1 MARRRKRAAQP
12 KLRSTT
18 QRRGSSTKPRLAS
31 GSLTTSSGDAVLK
44 AGKQI
49 AQRIDGQMNF
59 RALLALGPVLAGV
72 GAAGA
77 RPLAMSSKPSAPLRA
92 AQTSMVSSSLRR
104 CRVCWAAAPVLEIAM
119 APWPFI
125 T

>member
-59 RALLALGPVLAGV
+59 RALLALGPVLAG
-72 GAAGA
+72 AGTA
-77 RPLAMSSKPSAPLRA
+77 GGGRLQRPVVQNGGRWIRQDTRA
-92 AQTSMVSSSLRR
+92 AN
-104 CRVCWAAAPVLEIAM
+104 
-119 APWPFI
+119 
-125 T
+125 